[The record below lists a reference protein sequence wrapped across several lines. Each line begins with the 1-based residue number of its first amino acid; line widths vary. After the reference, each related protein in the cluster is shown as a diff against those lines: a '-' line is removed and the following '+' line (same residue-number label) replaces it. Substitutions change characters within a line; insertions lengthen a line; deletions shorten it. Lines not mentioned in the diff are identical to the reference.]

1 MVKFKT
7 LSIAI
12 AATTLSFFAIGINSA
27 QAALLQFSFTTENFF
42 NTQETGSG
50 SFLLDTET
58 TVSSEIIAQ
67 LFDLTGQ
74 VFAEGLLYP
83 DAVSNFFFSSPGA
96 GTFNYATLD
105 FVVFPTVSFVP
116 GSVAGAI
123 GLRQCNDPEADC
135 PTQLTLDYTG
145 SLAELPTLSANPESY
160 SLFDVSG
167 YKAGGAEVTFIENV
181 TSQSSTA
188 VPAPAVFPG
197 VLAAGALGAVYRKRQ
212 SKKVSA

>member
-1 MVKFKT
+1 MVNFKT
-7 LSIAI
+7 LSMAI

-27 QAALLQFSFTTENFF
+27 QAALLQFSFTTD
-42 NTQETGSG
+42 QEGSG

-58 TVSSEIIAQ
+58 PVSSEIIPP
-67 LFDLTGQ
+67 LFDDTGE
-74 VFAEGLLYP
+74 VFAEGTLYAN
-83 DAVSNFFFSSPGA
+83 AVSNFFFSSPGA

-105 FVVFPTVSFVP
+105 FIVFPTVSYAP

-123 GLRQCNDPEADC
+123 GLRQCSDPDADC
-135 PTQLTLDYTG
+135 PIQLDLDYLG
-145 SLAELPTLSANPESY
+145 SLAELPTLSANSESY
-160 SLFDVSG
+160 DLFAVFG
-167 YKAGGAEVTFIENV
+167 YQAGVAGFTLDESI

-212 SKKVSA
+212 AKKVSA

>member
-7 LSIAI
+7 LSMAI

-83 DAVSNFFFSSPGA
+83 DAVPNFFFSSPGA

-123 GLRQCNDPEADC
+123 GLRQCSDPEADC
-135 PTQLTLDYTG
+135 PV
-145 SLAELPTLSANPESY
+145 SLALE
-160 SLFDVSG
+160 
-167 YKAGGAEVTFIENV
+167 YKGD
-181 TSQSSTA
+181 
-188 VPAPAVFPG
+188 
-197 VLAAGALGAVYRKRQ
+197 LA
-212 SKKVSA
+212 